1 MQVSSQC
8 GIYNPFPGSLS
19 FPSGPNVLQGR
30 TSIKCASKNLMKAAL
45 RPIDQHIFIRLVS
58 RSTITIMSYLHF
70 LSVGVSLERME
81 AFGQCW
87 QSCSITLPKE
97 TKTMQEGLVLARSH
111 AYHLLIETDSTAE
124 TTTCN
129 VQLSNL
135 PLDAKNLQS
144 YSMELFH
151 RLCLSVMVCQECRPN
166 TSCCTCNVAVD
177 HIPSCAHAD
186 LSWPLPF
193 LA

>member
-1 MQVSSQC
+1 
-8 GIYNPFPGSLS
+8 
-19 FPSGPNVLQGR
+19 
-30 TSIKCASKNLMKAAL
+30 MKAAL

-58 RSTITIMSYLHF
+58 RSTIIIMSYLHF

-97 TKTMQEGLVLARSH
+97 TRTVQEGLVLARSH

-129 VQLSNL
+129 VQLSTL
-135 PLDAKNLQS
+135 PLHAKNLQIIPWS
-144 YSMELFH
+144 SSIDCGF
-151 RLCLSVMVCQECRPN
+151 RLWNEGVRNVAQTQAAAPAMQQWIIYPAAHMLTCHGGCRSSP
-166 TSCCTCNVAVD
+166 SLHDLRCCTLAPNHLPPHC
-177 HIPSCAHAD
+177 HTHH
-186 LSWPLPF
+186 LSR
-193 LA
+193 AR